1 MLYLQ
6 VAFLPRLFAFCA
18 CLPCLPARQPPWRR
32 PALPR
37 DPPTASHASA
47 KNTLLAQAIKQE
59 LVSQCDCCCMWQ
71 LVTQHETGD
80 KQRKLWRKCE
90 EKEKNRMLSSSSFC
104 CASAQFPKLFKS
116 CHFSLHHLSH
126 TDVRMS
132 MTQQG
137 HCFVVL
143 FYLFLDNEKSAEGLA
158 WGWLSHIFTHETRPR
173 PYGPSTGGYLTLMT
187 LWHQKHRSWSLFF
200 RGLSWIHTTMLRG
213 RKRITFFF
221 CSDSAG

>member
-1 MLYLQ
+1 MIAVACGSWWCSTKQ
-6 VAFLPRLFAFCA
+6 V
-18 CLPCLPARQPPWRR
+18 
-32 PALPR
+32 
-37 DPPTASHASA
+37 TNKES
-47 KNTLLAQAIKQE
+47 
-59 LVSQCDCCCMWQ
+59 
-71 LVTQHETGD
+71 
-80 KQRKLWRKCE
+80 CE
-90 EKEKNRMLSSSSFC
+90 ENVKKKGRIECSRHHHFVVLS
-104 CASAQFPKLFKS
+104 ASAQFPKLFKS
-116 CHFSLHHLSH
+116 CHFSLYHLSH

-221 CSDSAG
+221 AVTPLGSPSSPCECVYSNWPVASLSEKHQQL